1 MTGLIDFSVNAAEN
15 NTAAAPIL
23 WSEGMPAKA
32 VNDSAREMMAALARW
47 RADNAGVLGAS
58 MSNNAASLAT
68 QQGVKDTHFAGGF
81 SVSFAT
87 TQANT
92 GPMTLNIDN
101 TGAKPWRRPR
111 GFEFAPGDLVPL
123 MIHTVVWSPAQGAY
137 VSIAPSFDTPGRIG
151 AFAALEA
158 VPPGWVECDGRALS
172 RSTHAALFLL
182 IGTIYGAGDGSTT
195 FNVPDLNGRTFFGRD
210 NGKNRLTGTGGVG
223 GFVNNVGGSETVTL
237 SESQM
242 PSHSH
247 GGSTGGSGAHDHGG
261 GTGQA
266 GQHNHGGSSGNAGG
280 HNHNGTTGG
289 AGSHSHGGN
298 TTLSGNHS
306 HDVSYTKLAIYGG
319 GGGLTAVSEMFP
331 PNPGNSTA
339 VSAGA
344 GEHQHGIATDPVGDH
359 THNFTTSGV
368 GDHAHTIGNDGN
380 HAHAIPGVG
389 DHSHSLSISGAGGGQ
404 AHPNMPP
411 ALVGIYAIKA

>member
-15 NTAAAPIL
+15 NTSAAPIL
-23 WSEGMPAKA
+23 WSEGMPARA

-47 RADNAGVLGAS
+47 RADNVGGLGAT
-58 MSNNAASLAT
+58 MSGNAASLAT
-68 QQGVKDTHFAGGF
+68 QQGIKESHFGGGF
-81 SVSFAT
+81 TVSFAT

-92 GPMTLNIDN
+92 GPMTLNIDG
-101 TGAKPWRRPR
+101 TGAKPWRRPF
-111 GFEFAPGDLVPL
+111 GFEFGPGDVGPL
-123 MIHTVVWSPAQGAY
+123 QIHTVVWSPQQGAY
-137 VSIAPSFDTPGRIG
+137 VSVSPAFDVPGKIELYGAAAAIPS
-151 AFAALEA
+151 
-158 VPPGWVECDGRALS
+158 GWVECDGRALS
-172 RSTHAALFLL
+172 RSTYAALFAA
-182 IGTIYGAGDGSTT
+182 IGTTWGAGDGSTT
-195 FNVPDLNGRTFFGRD
+195 FNVPPANGRAFFGRD
-210 NGKNRLTGTGGVG
+210 NGAGRLTGAGGVG
-223 GFVNNVGGSETVTL
+223 GGVGSVGGSETVAL
-237 SESQM
+237 SEAQM
-242 PSHSH
+242 PSHGH
-247 GGSTGGSGAHDHGG
+247 GGSTGNAGAHDHGG

-289 AGSHSHGGN
+289 GGSHSHGGG

-339 VSAGA
+339 VSSGA
-344 GEHQHGIATDPVGDH
+344 GEHQHGISTDPVGDH
-359 THNFTTSGV
+359 THNFTTSGI

-380 HAHAIPGVG
+380 HAHGIPGVG
-389 DHSHSLSISGAGGGQ
+389 DHSHSLSISNSGGGQ